1 MLGLFASASSC
12 RFSSFLFGHL
22 SGFPSV
28 RALARGVRR
37 LFLLFDLFIVTRGR
51 PRHYHEDGSRL
62 RGSLLLHGFNGHQ
75 GLQERVAVSHSYI
88 VLSMKLVRFL
98 MKLANETVTIELK
111 DGTVVQGTIFGVD
124 INMNIHLKTVKVT
137 YKKKNPILMDH
148 LTIRGNNLRLV
159 ILPESLPLDTLLIDD
174 TPKTKVK
181 PSVLSVAR
189 GRARGRAPRPAGKK

>member
-1 MLGLFASASSC
+1 
-12 RFSSFLFGHL
+12 
-22 SGFPSV
+22 
-28 RALARGVRR
+28 
-37 LFLLFDLFIVTRGR
+37 
-51 PRHYHEDGSRL
+51 
-62 RGSLLLHGFNGHQ
+62 
-75 GLQERVAVSHSYI
+75 
-88 VLSMKLVRFL
+88 MKLVRVL
-98 MKLANETVTIELK
+98 MKLATETVTLELK

-189 GRARGRAPRPAGKK
+189 GRASRGRAPRPSGKK

>member
-1 MLGLFASASSC
+1 MVIKAWMRGL
-12 RFSSFLFGHL
+12 
-22 SGFPSV
+22 V
-28 RALARGVRR
+28 
-37 LFLLFDLFIVTRGR
+37 
-51 PRHYHEDGSRL
+51 
-62 RGSLLLHGFNGHQ
+62 SLII
-75 GLQERVAVSHSYI
+75 Y
-88 VLSMKLVRFL
+88 SMKLVRFL

-189 GRARGRAPRPAGKK
+189 GRARGRAPRPAVKK